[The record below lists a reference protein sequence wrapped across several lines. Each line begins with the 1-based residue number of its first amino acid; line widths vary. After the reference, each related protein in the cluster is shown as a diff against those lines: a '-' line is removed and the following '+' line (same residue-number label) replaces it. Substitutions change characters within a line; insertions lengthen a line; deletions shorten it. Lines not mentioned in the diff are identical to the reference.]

1 MQQMSV
7 PWQLILIY
15 TLIAGLL
22 AAITSPILGSSL
34 FLTGLEVFMI
44 VNLAKRR
51 NFKLSLRE
59 IGFAATTIWG
69 LSTILKDVVLELMT
83 LIPGPGWI
91 ARVVVA
97 MIFVFFLGIL
107 ADMHFR

>member
-83 LIPGPGWI
+83 LIPGPGWV

>member
-1 MQQMSV
+1 MQKMAI

-15 TLIAGLL
+15 TLIAGLI
-22 AAITSPILGSSL
+22 AAITSPIIGSSL

-44 VNLAKRR
+44 VHLAKRR

-69 LSTILKDVVLELMT
+69 LSTVLKDVVLELMT
-83 LIPGPGWI
+83 FIPGPGWI
-91 ARVVVA
+91 ARVIVA
-97 MIFVFFLGIL
+97 MVFVFFLGIL